1 VHVIC
6 GCLPSAGDQWL
17 VICRHQT
24 WSDHESEW
32 ETIQISR
39 NFKLFAVACC
49 RQVANDYCLTA
60 TKGGA
65 TTNHSGNVFRPLEN
79 TDYLRLLAVGWW
91 LMTND
96 LPLPK
101 VEGMT
106 TYHNGKLFRSL
117 AISNYLRLLAVGKWP
132 ITANH
137 NGKVFRSL
145 ENTDYLRLLAVG
157 WWPMT
162 SDLPLPKVEWPRIIM
177 GNYSELWK
185 LQIICGCL
193 LSASCQW
200 LVSCRYQRWSRHES

>member
-1 VHVIC
+1 MTTNHNGKLFRSLEITDYLRLLAVGKWPVTSVLPLLNVESLRIIVWKYSDLLKNQLIC
-6 GCLPSAGDQWL
+6 GCMPSAGDQWL

-101 VEGMT
+101 VE
-106 TYHNGKLFRSL
+106 
-117 AISNYLRLLAVGKWP
+117 
-132 ITANH
+132 
-137 NGKVFRSL
+137 
-145 ENTDYLRLLAVG
+145 
-157 WWPMT
+157 
-162 SDLPLPKVEWPRIIM
+162 WPRIIM